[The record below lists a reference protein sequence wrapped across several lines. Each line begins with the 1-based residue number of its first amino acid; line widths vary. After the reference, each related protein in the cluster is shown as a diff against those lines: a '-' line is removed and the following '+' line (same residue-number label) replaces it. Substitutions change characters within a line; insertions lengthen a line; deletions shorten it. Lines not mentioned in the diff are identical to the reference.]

1 MALALQPTHL
11 RRYLEIARLL
21 WKYARPEIKSG
32 PALELPADAEPG
44 AGAAA
49 TDGTDLARDLERMG
63 PTFIKLGQVLS
74 TRPDLLAQPQL
85 DALARLQD
93 QVEPFPFA
101 AAREVLEEEL
111 GARLSKLFADFEE
124 QPIAAASLGQVHRA
138 RLRDG
143 RLAAVKVQRPDVRA
157 RVAEDLEVLQRAAA
171 LLDRHTSLGDRY
183 RFVDLIEEFRRTLQR
198 ELDYTVEAANME
210 HMAQILEPFSRLLVP
225 APFAGLSTG
234 RVLTMEY
241 VQGRKITDVS
251 PLGRIDF
258 DGVALADQ
266 LFAAYLDQILVRG
279 FFHADPHPGNVFLT
293 DDGRLALLDLGMVGR
308 LTPEMQERLLRLLL
322 ATSDGRGEEVAELA
336 QSIGEPLEHFDAAA
350 LRRSI
355 GTLVADN
362 QDVKA
367 ADLAAGRVMIELHRV
382 SSVAGLRLP
391 AELALLGKTL
401 LQLDEIGR
409 LLAPEFDPNKALRE
423 HAAELSRKRMR
434 SRTSLRRILATSHDL
449 AEFAERLPARANRIL
464 DKVANNELS
473 VRVEAI
479 DHELLLQGAQ
489 TVANRIVLGLVL
501 AALIVGA
508 SMLMQVETTFRILGY
523 PGLAM
528 MFFLAAATGGVAAG
542 AQHRFRRC
550 APQTAKQESA
560 LSVASSLHLPLTYGR
575 RTERRAR

>member
-21 WKYARPEIKSG
+21 WKYARPEIRRV
-32 PALELPADAEPG
+32 PVLELPADAEPE
-44 AGAAA
+44 AGADA

-143 RLAAVKVQRPDVRA
+143 RLAAVKVQRPDVRG

-171 LLDRHTSLGDRY
+171 LLDRHTSLGERY

-210 HMAQILEPFSRLLVP
+210 RMAQILEPFPHLLVP

-234 RVLTMEY
+234 KVLTMEY

-355 GTLVADN
+355 GALVADN

-367 ADLAAGRVMIELHRV
+367 ADLAAGRVMLELHRV

-508 SMLMQVETTFRILGY
+508 SMLMRVETPFRILGY

-528 MFFLAAATGGVAAG
+528 MFFLAAATGGVALALNIVFG
-542 AQHRFRRC
+542 DVHRKPQSKNRR
-550 APQTAKQESA
+550 
-560 LSVASSLHLPLTYGR
+560 
-575 RTERRAR
+575 